1 MTVVKLIEKLQNL
14 PLDVEILLKD
24 QMDNEFRLYDVDLV
38 DNKVILS

>member
-14 PLDVEILLKD
+14 PLDAEILLKD